1 MIKRKQ
7 GFAGTVIRNIIIIFW
22 ISVIILPILWILF
35 NSIKDS
41 ASILTNPWQL
51 PIPPKF
57 ENFINAWG
65 EAGLGYGFRNS
76 IIVTLA
82 SIVVIVGIS
91 ALASYV
97 FARMKFRFKNIIY
110 YFFLAGLM
118 FPTFIA
124 MAPLFI
130 LSNQLGLTNSL
141 LGLVLIYSAYS
152 LAFTIFILT
161 PFFKTIPK
169 SLEEAAIID
178 GCGPFGVFFKVML
191 PLAKP
196 GLFSAAIFNFVGIWN
211 EYVIGLILVTE
222 TEMRT
227 LPVALGNLM
236 MVIQYRTDFGALYA
250 GIILSII
257 PVIIIYLLFQTQ
269 LMAGTTSGAVKE

>member
-1 MIKRKQ
+1 MINRRQ
-7 GFAGTVIRNIIIIFW
+7 GMIGTFIRNIIILFW
-22 ISVIILPILWILF
+22 IAIVILPIIWILF

-41 ASILTNPWQL
+41 GSILTDPWEL

-57 ENFINAWG
+57 VNFVNAWG

-76 IIVTLA
+76 LIVTSI
-82 SIVVIVGIS
+82 SIVTIVGVS
-91 ALASYV
+91 SLAAYV
-97 FARMKFRFKNIIY
+97 FARMNFRFKKVLY
-110 YFFLAGLM
+110 YFFIAGLM

-130 LSNQLGLTNSL
+130 LVNKLGLTNSL
-141 LGLVLIYSAYS
+141 FGLILVYTSYS

-161 PFFKTIPK
+161 PFFKSIPK
-169 SLEEAAIID
+169 SIEEAAIID
-178 GCGPFGVFFKVML
+178 GCGPFQVFFKVML

-196 GLFSAAIFNFVGIWN
+196 GLISAAIFNFVGIWN
-211 EYVIGLILVTE
+211 EYVIGLILVTD
-222 TEMRT
+222 TEMKT

-250 GIILSII
+250 GIIMSII
-257 PVIIIYLLFQTQ
+257 PVIIIYLIFQTQ